1 MKQLSLSLVLGLTVG
16 AIALSGCR
24 SEVTPLSA
32 QPGTGGATAAGL
44 PPAGAPPN
52 APGAAP
58 GTAPGAPGQPGA
70 TAAFRPS
77 AEAGVKFAPSTD
89 AAKLK
94 DLIASRTFS
103 TRSDPFA
110 LLAVERAFDE
120 AQLTERLSQ
129 QAGWSIEFE
138 PVEREEVVEPDE
150 PQPYRRLAGVLQS
163 DSVSAIIIM
172 EDGRAEI
179 IWPGRRIPNS
189 EWRVVSIDG
198 DRAILRR
205 AGTKRPRTIEVRLET
220 DPAPTGGGGAGG
232 GGGRGGGVA
241 PSGDSGASGA
251 GAGQAMPGAGTG

>member
-32 QPGTGGATAAGL
+32 QPGNGGGVAAGT
-44 PPAGAPPN
+44 PP
-52 APGAAP
+52 PGAAP
-58 GTAPGAPGQPGA
+58 GVAPGQPGVPGQPGGA
-70 TAAFRPS
+70 AAFRPG
-77 AEAGVKFAPSTD
+77 AEAGVKFAASTD

-129 QAGWSIEFE
+129 QAGWSVEFE

-220 DPAPTGGGGAGG
+220 DPTPGGGSGAGG
-232 GGGRGGGVA
+232 GGGRGGGTA

-251 GAGQAMPGAGTG
+251 GAGQVMPGAGTG